1 MELDET
7 ELAHCAPPTPICI
20 PKVIKEASGKAED
33 SGLSWSRAEWG
44 YPAMVR

>member
-7 ELAHCAPPTPICI
+7 ELARCALPTPICI
-20 PKVIKEASGKAED
+20 PKVIKEASGKEED
-33 SGLSWSRAEWG
+33 SRLSWSGAGWG